1 MGFVYGTLCA
11 FAPLLFACLIYFYDI
26 NYFFFLL
33 LFFALFILLY
43 YIFLIYDCYFLMM
56 LKRSKR
62 HLLFRVST
70 SCKFRPLKMV
80 KG

>member
-11 FAPLLFACLIYFYDI
+11 LAPLLFAFLIYFYDI

-43 YIFLIYDCYFLMM
+43 YIFLFYDCYFLTM
-56 LKRSKR
+56 LKRSER

-70 SCKFRPLKMV
+70 SYKFRPLKMV